1 MELRFLMLIW
11 VIILMKI
18 LLARENNIKQNENKN
33 KMLNRLS
40 FLSENDD
47 PQKYKGYMI
56 EKVNIGQVMNQ
67 YQIVTD
73 ADHVYVEKGNSQGKI
88 NKSDLISKLLAASE
102 LDKIKIISKSVV
114 VNQKLS
120 LGLKNGLYFLIGS
133 GNFGFCDLVSVY
145 KKEITVIA
153 NEGYGTL
160 IIGTDNIIA
169 GQHCI
174 YINETDNKIEFKQYS
189 DVMNVTFGGIIA

>member
-1 MELRFLMLIW
+1 MPCSLP
-11 VIILMKI
+11 
-18 LLARENNIKQNENKN
+18 IKYAIVMAGKQ
-33 KMLNRLS
+33 
-40 FLSENDD
+40 D
-47 PQKYKGYMI
+47 I
-56 EKVNIGQVMNQ
+56 AMNQ
-67 YQIVTD
+67 FQIVSD
-73 ADHVYVEKGNSQGKI
+73 APYFYVEASDGSQGKI
-88 NKSDLISKLLAASE
+88 KKSDLISKLLASSE
-102 LDKIKIISKSVV
+102 LDKIKIISKSVA

-120 LGLKNGLYFLIGS
+120 LDLKNGLYFLIGS

-145 KKEITVIA
+145 KKEITVIV
-153 NEGYGTL
+153 NKGYGTL

>member
-1 MELRFLMLIW
+1 
-11 VIILMKI
+11 
-18 LLARENNIKQNENKN
+18 
-33 KMLNRLS
+33 
-40 FLSENDD
+40 
-47 PQKYKGYMI
+47 MI

-145 KKEITVIA
+145 KKR
-153 NEGYGTL
+153 NYR
-160 IIGTDNIIA
+160 
-169 GQHCI
+169 
-174 YINETDNKIEFKQYS
+174 YS
-189 DVMNVTFGGIIA
+189 